1 MAISQEIKEAIEK
14 AAKDACLDADLVLA
28 FVMTESSGN
37 PKATRYEPAF
47 YKRYVQP
54 LLGKTKDLTPKEL
67 AGRATSWGLM
77 QIMGQ
82 VAREHG
88 FKGQF
93 EELFVPEIGLK
104 WSLKH
109 LCHYIDKYPDG
120 LDMAIAAYNA
130 GTPKKTDTGK
140 SFRNQAY
147 VDKVLGYLKQIKDK
161 EAA

>member
-1 MAISQEIKEAIEK
+1 MVNPEIRAKIEK
-14 AAKDACLDADLVLA
+14 AAKDACLDADLVEA

-54 LLGKTKDLTPKEL
+54 LLGKAKGLTPHEL

-77 QIMGQ
+77 QLMGQ
-82 VAREHG
+82 VARELG

-93 EELFVPEIGLK
+93 EELFIPEIGLK

-109 LCHYIDKYPDG
+109 LCHFIDKYHDD

-130 GTPKKTDTGK
+130 GTPKRTDTGK

-147 VDKVLGYLKQIKDK
+147 VDKVRGYLKQIK
-161 EAA
+161 AS